1 MRRECVGCDE
11 MGNMYEIQ
19 QNAEGEWDILK
30 QGRHE
35 ITFSTR
41 DNALTLV
48 QYIIRQ
54 REKGLSA

>member
-1 MRRECVGCDE
+1 MRECIGCDVS
-11 MGNMYEIQ
+11 GNMYEIE
-19 QNAEGEWDILK
+19 QNENGEWDILK

-41 DNALTLV
+41 ENALTLV

-54 REKGLSA
+54 GRNEVSA

>member
-1 MRRECVGCDE
+1 